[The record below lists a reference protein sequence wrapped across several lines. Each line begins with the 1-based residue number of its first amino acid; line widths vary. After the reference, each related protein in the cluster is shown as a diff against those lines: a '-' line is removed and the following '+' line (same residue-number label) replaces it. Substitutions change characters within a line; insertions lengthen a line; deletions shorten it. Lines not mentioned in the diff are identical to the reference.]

1 MVPTM
6 GALHVGHVSLIRRAQ
21 SIGASVVVSIFVNP
35 LQFGD
40 SSDLATYP
48 SDIDRDL
55 DICRET
61 SVDLVWAPTVE
72 HMYPSGFAT
81 RVSVTGVSVPFE
93 GHHRPGHFDGVATVV
108 TKLFSVVRPDTA
120 VFGAKD
126 FQQVAVIKRLTS
138 DLGLPITIDVAPT
151 VRDHDGLALSSRNV
165 RLDPPART
173 RALAIPRSLRAAEDA
188 WKSGVRSSR
197 ELEAIVATE
206 LGDLDIEYAAVVDP
220 STLSERTN
228 DDDSAVVLVAA
239 TVGGVRLID
248 NVVLG

>member
-61 SVDLVWAPTVE
+61 SVDLVWAPSVE

-81 RVSVTGVSVPFE
+81 RVSVTGVSEPFE
-93 GHHRPGHFDGVATVV
+93 GRHRPGHFDGVATVV

-197 ELEAIVATE
+197 ELEAIVTTE